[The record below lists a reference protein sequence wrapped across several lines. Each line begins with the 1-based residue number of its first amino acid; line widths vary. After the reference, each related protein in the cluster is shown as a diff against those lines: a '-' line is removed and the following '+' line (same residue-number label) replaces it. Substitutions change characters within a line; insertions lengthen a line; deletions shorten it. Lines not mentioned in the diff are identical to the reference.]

1 DKAKKWISELDITVD
16 VPPPYRIELEAIPIL
31 AEKMHVVDFACRY
44 QLGDTALMEAMSKL
58 FGPRPDVIIVDPP
71 IWGVVERG
79 MPTVPDEKIERLFT
93 GVGDHKVLIP
103 VNCSGTH

>member
-1 DKAKKWISELDITVD
+1 MHLYRGGISQRSNDIEQRTKRAKKWISELDITVD

-71 IWGVVERG
+71 IWGVVE
-79 MPTVPDEKIERLFT
+79 
-93 GVGDHKVLIP
+93 
-103 VNCSGTH
+103 